1 MGIAVSSRLP
11 DYEVLVKT
19 GDVKGA
25 GTDANVYI
33 SLVDAK
39 GRKSRDILLD
49 CKWRDDF
56 EKGNTD
62 VFKIRNVP
70 KLGEIDRIEVWRDT
84 TGLNDNWFVELI
96 KVKSM
101 RKTQKADNNNSTEKK
116 AMNVSNTRQ
125 EIPFP
130 CNRWIKENLRF
141 VLVKYDSV
149 LPQFD
154 DRKEQRRDE
163 LIRKRELYQ
172 FVEKAPGLPRQV
184 ISPHFSPTVK

>member
-1 MGIAVSSRLP
+1 MGIAISTKLP
-11 DYEVLVKT
+11 DYEIIVKT

-33 SLVDAK
+33 TLVDNE

-49 CKWRDDF
+49 CTWRDDF

-62 VFKIRNVP
+62 VFKVRNVP
-70 KLGEIDRIEVWRDT
+70 KLGEIERVELTRDSK
-84 TGLNDNWFVELI
+84 GLNDDWFVEWI
-96 KVKSM
+96 KVKPM
-101 RKTQKADNNNSTEKK
+101 KK
-116 AMNVSNTRQ
+116 ATNKFDNEKDQKKQPKQCNSRE

-130 CNRWIKENLRF
+130 CNRWIKEDVRF

-154 DRKEQRRDE
+154 DRKQQRKEE
-163 LIRKRELYQ
+163 LDGKREKFK

-184 ISPHFSPTVK
+184 KKWFGQFNFS